1 MQKLKTHAK
10 EMEEDTKNRIEK
22 KNKIKKGSL
31 FFSLCFYEL
40 VSTIV
45 SLVRE

>member
-22 KNKIKKGSL
+22 KNKKRVFVFSPL
-31 FFSLCFYEL
+31 FL
-40 VSTIV
+40 
-45 SLVRE
+45 

>member
-1 MQKLKTHAK
+1 MQKFKTHAK
-10 EMEEDTKNRIEK
+10 EMEEDTKKIGLKR
-22 KNKIKKGSL
+22 KIKKGSL
-31 FFSLCFYEL
+31 FFPLCFYEL